1 MASTT
6 NQNPVK
12 QGRPIAP
19 RTVRAMAASQ
29 AKAAIERLAAIVE
42 KADDASAI
50 AAARE
55 LLEVAR
61 DTGSAKE

>member
-6 NQNPVK
+6 SQNPVK
-12 QGRPIAP
+12 PGRPIAP
-19 RTVRAMAASQ
+19 RTIRCMAAAQ
-29 AKAAIERLAAIVE
+29 AKAAIERLAGIIKE
-42 KADDASAI
+42 SDDTSAI

-61 DTGSAKE
+61 DTGVGEK